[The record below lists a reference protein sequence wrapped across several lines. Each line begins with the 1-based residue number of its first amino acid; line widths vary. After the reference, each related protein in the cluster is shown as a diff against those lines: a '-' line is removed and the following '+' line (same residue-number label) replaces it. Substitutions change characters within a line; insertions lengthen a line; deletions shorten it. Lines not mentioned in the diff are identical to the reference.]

1 MDNPFQWQA
10 DQFSGRLT
18 KTPWLRAWLRH
29 FKLFIYFDGRL
40 AKLFLQFLQ
49 AVSSVVLYQV
59 DSMSQ
64 MKEKWK
70 NSSGLMLCKMVNLRN
85 YNWVII
91 GGPLPAHIYLH

>member
-1 MDNPFQWQA
+1 MA
-10 DQFSGRLT
+10 DWPNFS
-18 KTPWLRAWLRH
+18 
-29 FKLFIYFDGRL
+29 YN
-40 AKLFLQFLQ
+40 FLQ

-91 GGPLPAHIYLH
+91 GGPPPRAHLATLSFGANILDELEKNSFSYRIPTVLLPFSYFLSQL